1 MIWWLNKM
9 DYFTKMKQVHGIKN
23 GKMNS
28 AIIDCHIHIVDIG
41 KLVRFK
47 RFRCISYSDF
57 HGGLSGLLLDK
68 ELDTM
73 FHFTT
78 HYNYI
83 MIYPV
88 KDENYNPQSFVD
100 FYELIKKKIDSNAEL
115 MMYGEYQEKH
125 KDDLL

>member
-1 MIWWLNKM
+1 MQTLLE
-9 DYFTKMKQVHGIKN
+9 KMKQVHGIKN
-23 GKMNS
+23 GKLNS
-28 AIIDCHIHIVDIG
+28 AMIDCHIHIVDIG

-47 RFRCISYSDF
+47 RFQCFSYSDF

-78 HYNYI
+78 HFNYI

-88 KDENYNPQSFVD
+88 KNKTYNPQSFVD
-100 FYELIKKKIDSNAEL
+100 YFEVIKKIDKNAEL
-115 MMYGEYQEKH
+115 LLYQEYVEKH
-125 KDDLL
+125 KEDHL